1 MALRRSLATVGGF
14 TLLSRLL
21 GYIRDI
27 LIAGNF
33 GAAIEAD
40 AFIIALR
47 VPNLFRRAFAEGAL
61 NSAFLPLYS
70 EHRKTGGADDARR
83 FSAEILTVL
92 SIAAGLT
99 ILLIEAIMPSFI
111 QLIAPGFSRD
121 PEKHALAVQLSRA
134 SLPSLLLISTG
145 AVFGAVLNSQ
155 FRFAITAAAPVL
167 FNLVLVAA
175 LALAPVLEFS
185 ISQLGW
191 SVLLA
196 GAGQFLWLVL
206 AARRAGVTISYPV
219 VPRMRRMR
227 PFLKRL
233 LPTLGTVGF
242 TQVNLLVASA
252 IASFHA
258 GGVSYLYF
266 AERIYLFPIGAA
278 TTAIGTVLL
287 PHLVESNRADERERW
302 HATLN
307 SYLHAALLIAV
318 PAAVALLAIS
328 EPIVRLLFERGEFT
342 EAATRQTAD
351 VLRAF
356 AIGIPAVVLM
366 RTMNSALF
374 ANHDTTTPFR
384 VSMVGVAVNLVAG
397 YTLSRVLGVG
407 GIALATAISSW
418 IVVALLAQR
427 LHALGLLRPDR
438 QFWRRASL
446 ILLASAVMGGVLLLA
461 EGALTAHSA
470 SSLGTVLQV
479 SALVVA
485 GVFTFL
491 VMCLLTG
498 LLAREDLRRAV
509 RALPGRRRK
518 TQGMDGRD
526 E

>member
-21 GYIRDI
+21 GYVRDI

-33 GAAIEAD
+33 GTAIEAD

-61 NSAFLPLYS
+61 NSAFLPLFS
-70 EHRKTGGADDARR
+70 EHRKTGGVADAQR

-92 SIAAGLT
+92 SLVAGLT

-111 QLIAPGFSRD
+111 QLIAPGFLRD
-121 PEKHALAVQLSRA
+121 PEKYSLAVQLSRA
-134 SLPSLLLISTG
+134 SLPSLLLISAG

-155 FRFAITAAAPVL
+155 FRFAVTSAAPVL

-175 LALAPVLEFS
+175 LVLAPVLEFS
-185 ISQLGW
+185 ISTLGW

-196 GAGQFLWLVL
+196 GAAQFLWLVL
-206 AARRAGVTISYPV
+206 AARRAGVRISYPV
-219 VPRMRRMR
+219 VPRMQRMR

-242 TQVNLLVASA
+242 TQINLLVASA

-278 TTAIGTVLL
+278 TSAIGAVLL
-287 PHLVESNRADERERW
+287 PHLVESNRVGERERW

-307 SYLHAALLIAV
+307 SYLRAALLVAV
-318 PAAVALLAIS
+318 PATVALLAIP

-342 EAATRQTAD
+342 QAATRQTAD
-351 VLRAF
+351 VLQAF
-356 AIGIPAVVLM
+356 AVGIPAVVLM
-366 RTMNSALF
+366 RTMSSALY
-374 ANHDTTTPFR
+374 ANHDTSTPFR
-384 VSMVGVAVNLVAG
+384 ASMVGVAVNLVGG
-397 YTLSRVLGVG
+397 YTLSRFLGVG
-407 GIALATAISSW
+407 GIALSTAISSW

-427 LHALGLLRPDR
+427 LHAFGLLRPDR
-438 QFWRRASL
+438 QFWRKASL
-446 ILLASAVMGGVLLLA
+446 ILFASAVMGGVLQLSEGTLA
-461 EGALTAHSA
+461 TRLAP
-470 SSLGTVLQV
+470 SLGTVLQV
-479 SALVVA
+479 GALLAV
-485 GVFTFL
+485 GTCTFL

-498 LLAREDLRRAV
+498 LLTRDDFRRAI
-509 RALPGRRRK
+509 RARPGKRRR